1 MSATTPE
8 TIHLKDYT
16 PPPFLIDQ
24 VDLCFQLGESLTKV
38 HSTLKVRRNPDNPDS
53 ADLRLDGQA
62 LVLKAVALD
71 GHDLGPDDYHV
82 DEEALTLLNVPD
94 AFTVDIDTEINPEA
108 NTALEGLY
116 LSSGNFCTQCEAE
129 GFRRITYYPDRP
141 DVMARFTTSVVAE
154 KAAYP
159 VLLSNGNPVE
169 SGELEDGRHWVKW
182 EDPFPKP
189 CYLFALVAGDLA
201 LFEDTFTTMS
211 GREVALRLY
220 VEHQNTDQC
229 AHAMRSL
236 KRSMKWDEETFGR
249 EYDLDIYMI
258 VAVSDFNMGAME
270 NKGLNVFNSKFVLAK
285 PETATDHDYQWIEGV
300 IGHEYFH
307 NWSGNRVT
315 CRDWFQLSLK
325 EGFTVF
331 RDQEFSADMGSRAV
345 KRIQDVRDLRARQFP
360 EDGGPMAHPVRP
372 ESYIEINNFY
382 TSTVYEKGAEVVRML
397 HTLLG
402 GEAFRKGSDLYFERH
417 DGQAVT
423 VEDFV
428 AAMETASGRDLA
440 PFRRWYSQAGTPVV
454 EVEREYDAE
463 ARRYTLTFRQHTAPT
478 PDQPVKGPLV
488 IPVAMGLI
496 GGDDGRALP
505 LRLEGEG
512 AAVGDHLVLE
522 LNEAEQRFV
531 FVDVDQEPVPSLAR
545 GFSAPVKL
553 EAGYSDEELAFLMA
567 FDSDPFNRWEAGQK
581 LAAKVILGLVA
592 DHRAGRPL
600 GLDETL
606 SAAFGELL
614 ADRDADPALLAEALT
629 PPDESYLAE
638 QMAVVDPDALFDAR
652 LHLRRALAEAHRDV
666 LMARYRELSGDDFSI
681 DGEAMGRRA
690 LKNVVLS
697 YLSELDDEAMVA
709 LCEEQFHGADNM
721 TDSMA
726 ALRALTHRDLPQR
739 EEALAAFYERWKG
752 DTLVLDKWFSL
763 QATSRLPGTL
773 DEVKRLMGHPAFSIK
788 NPNKVRALI
797 GAFCMA
803 NPVRFHSA
811 SGEGYRFLADRV
823 IELNALNP
831 QIAARLLTPLTR
843 WRRFDPARQGKM
855 RDELTRIRDSGELAK
870 DVFEVVSKSLEG

>member
-1 MSATTPE
+1 MSANTPE

-16 PPPFLIDQ
+16 PPPYLIEQ
-24 VDLCFQLGESLTKV
+24 VDLCFQLGETVTKV
-38 HSTLKVRRNPDNPDS
+38 HSTLKVRRNPRGEGG
-53 ADLRLDGQA
+53 ALRLDGQE
-62 LVLKAVALD
+62 LILKSVALD
-71 GHDLGPDDYHV
+71 GHDLTPNDFQV
-82 DEEALTLLNVPD
+82 DEESLTLLDPPE
-94 AFTVDIDTEINPEA
+94 AFTLDIDTEINPEA

-141 DVMARFTTSVVAE
+141 DVMARFTTSVVAD
-154 KAAYP
+154 KANYP

-201 LFEDTFTTMS
+201 LHEDSFTTLS

-220 VEHQNTDQC
+220 VEHRNIDQC

-236 KRSMKWDEETFGR
+236 KRSMQWDEERFGR

-270 NKGLNVFNSKFVLAK
+270 NKGLNVFNSKFVLAR

-345 KRIQDVRDLRARQFP
+345 KRIQDVRNLRARQFP

-372 ESYIEINNFY
+372 DSYIEINNFY
-382 TSTVYEKGAEVVRML
+382 TSTVYEKGAEVVRMV

-402 GEAFRKGSDLYFERH
+402 EASFRKGSDLYFERH
-417 DGQAVT
+417 DGEAAT
-423 VEDFV
+423 VENFV
-428 AAMETASGRDLA
+428 AAMESASGRDLSA
-440 PFRRWYSQAGTPVV
+440 FSRWYAQAGTPVV
-454 EVEREYDAE
+454 TVEREYEAE
-463 ARRYTLTFRQHTAPT
+463 AKRYTLTFRQSTPPT
-478 PDQPVKGPLV
+478 PGQQSKAPLV
-488 IPVAMGLI
+488 IPIAAGLV

-505 LRLEGEG
+505 LQLDGED
-512 AAVGDHLVLE
+512 APVGEERVLE
-522 LNEAEQRFV
+522 LREAEQRFR
-531 FVDVDQEPVPSLAR
+531 FVNVEEEPVPSLLR

-553 EAGYSDEELAFLMA
+553 EVGYSDEELAFLMA
-567 FDSDPFNRWEAGQK
+567 FDRDSFNRWEAGQQ

-592 DHRAGRPL
+592 DRDAGRPFL
-600 GLDETL
+600 LNATL

-614 ADRDADPALLAEALT
+614 ADREADPALLAEALAL
-629 PPDESYLAE
+629 PDESFLAE
-638 QMAVVDPDALFDAR
+638 QMAVVEPEAIFEAR
-652 LHLRRALAEAHRDV
+652 LQLRRALAETHREA
-666 LMARYRELSGDDFSI
+666 LLTLYREQRDESFSI
-681 DGEAMGRRA
+681 EGGAMGRRA
-690 LKNVVLS
+690 LKNVALG
-697 YLSELDDEAMVA
+697 YLMELDDETVVS
-709 LCEEQFHGADNM
+709 LCADQFRDADNM
-721 TDSMA
+721 TDAMA
-726 ALRALTHRDLPQR
+726 ALRALSHHDRPER
-739 EEALAAFYERWKG
+739 EEALGAFFERWKE

-773 DEVKRLMGHPAFSIK
+773 DEVQRLMGHPAFSIK

-803 NPVRFHSA
+803 NPARFHAA
-811 SGEGYRFLADRV
+811 SGVGYRFLADRV

-843 WRRFDPARQGKM
+843 WRRFDTARQGKM
-855 RDELTRIRDSGELAK
+855 RDELARIRDSEGLAK
-870 DVFEVVSKSLEG
+870 DVFEVVTKSLGE

>member
-1 MSATTPE
+1 MAGDTPQ

-16 PPPFLIDQ
+16 PPPFLIEQ
-24 VDLCFQLGESLTKV
+24 VDLRFQLDETATKV
-38 HSTLKVRRNPDNPDS
+38 HSTLVVRRNPAGQPV
-53 ADLRLDGQA
+53 AHLRLDGQA
-62 LVLKAVALD
+62 LRLLAVALD
-71 GHDLGPDDYHV
+71 GHDLGPNDYRLDD
-82 DEEALTLLNVPD
+82 ESLTLLDVPD
-94 AFTVDIDTEINPEA
+94 AFTLEVDTEINPKG

-129 GFRRITYYPDRP
+129 GFRRITYYLDRP
-141 DVMARFTTSVVAE
+141 DAMARFTTRVEAD
-154 KAAYP
+154 KARYP
-159 VLLSNGNPVE
+159 LLLSNGNPVA
-169 SGELEDGRHWVKW
+169 SGELENGRHFVTW

-201 LFEDTFTTMS
+201 LHEDTFTTMS

-220 VEHQNTDQC
+220 VEHRNIDQC

-236 KRSMKWDEETFGR
+236 KRAMKWDEETFGR

-270 NKGLNVFNSKFVLAK
+270 NKGLNVFNAKYVLAR
-285 PETATDHDYQWIEGV
+285 PETATDHEYQWIEGV

-382 TSTVYEKGAEVVRML
+382 TATVYEKGAEVVRML

-428 AAMETASGRDLA
+428 AAMERASGRDLA
-440 PFRRWYSQAGTPVV
+440 SFRRWYSQAGTPVV
-454 EVEREYDAE
+454 SAERHYDA
-463 ARRYTLTFRQHTAPT
+463 AAQRFTLTLRQHTPPT
-478 PDQPVKGPLV
+478 PGQPEKGPLV
-488 IPVAMGLI
+488 IPLAMGLI
-496 GGDDGRALP
+496 GADDGRPLP
-505 LRLEGEG
+505 LQLEGE
-512 AAVGDHLVLE
+512 AAPVGDHRVLE
-522 LNEAEQRFV
+522 FSAAEQTFTFV
-531 FVDVDQEPVPSLAR
+531 GVTQAPIPSLLR

-553 EAGYSDEELAFLMA
+553 EAGYSDPELAFLMA
-567 FDSDPFNRWEAGQK
+567 FDGDEFNRWEAGQQ

-592 DHRAGRPL
+592 DHQAGRSL

-606 SAAFGELL
+606 STAFGELL
-614 ADRDADPALLAEALT
+614 ADREVDPALLAEALAL
-629 PPDESYLAE
+629 PDEGYLAE
-638 QMAVVDPDALFDAR
+638 LMTVVDPDALFAAR
-652 LHLRRALAEAHRDV
+652 QHLRRTLAAAHRER
-666 LMARYRELSGDDFSI
+666 LTALYRELSGDAFSI
-681 DGEAMGRRA
+681 EGEAMGRRA
-690 LKNVVLS
+690 LKNVALG
-697 YLSELDDEAMVA
+697 YLGELADEETVA
-709 LCEEQFHGADNM
+709 LCAAQFRRADNM

-726 ALRALTHRDLPQR
+726 ALRALSHLDRPER
-739 EEALAAFYERWKG
+739 EVALAAFYERWQE
-752 DTLVLDKWFSL
+752 DPLVLDKWFSL
-763 QATSRLPGTL
+763 QAVSRLPGTL
-773 DEVKRLMGHPAFSIK
+773 DEVKRLMGHPAFSIR
-788 NPNKVRALI
+788 NPNKVRSLI
-797 GAFCMA
+797 GAFCAA
-803 NPVRFHSA
+803 NPVRFHA
-811 SGEGYRFLADRV
+811 AAGEGYRFLADRV

-831 QIAARLLTPLTR
+831 QVAARLLTPLTR
-843 WRRFDPARQGKM
+843 WRRFDAARQGKM
-855 RDELTRIRDSGELAK
+855 RDELMRIRDSGGLAK
-870 DVFEVVSKSLEG
+870 DVYEVVSKSLEG